1 MHSLLLLADA
11 NNPEL
16 LEFNIGSCIWIL
28 AIFLC
33 VAIILYRTAW
43 KNVLIGLKA
52 REDRIRK
59 DIADAEAARVK
70 AEDTLRQYDGKL
82 AEAEKKVRE
91 IIDQAVRDA
100 EKIGTSLRMKAQ
112 EEAEEAKERAA
123 KEIEAAKHNAL
134 SEIYQQ
140 TVYLATN
147 VAEKIIRRNLNADDQ
162 RDLVNESLNQLQSV
176 GKN

>member
-1 MHSLLLLADA
+1 MLSSIPLADA
-11 NNPEL
+11 GL
-16 LEFNIGSCIWIL
+16 LDFDLGSAVWIL
-28 AIFLC
+28 IIFIG
-33 VAIILYRTAW
+33 VVIILYRTAW
-43 KNVLIGLKA
+43 KNVLAGLKA

-59 DIADAEAARVK
+59 DIADAESARLK
-70 AEDTLRQYDGKL
+70 AEETLKQYDSKL
-82 AEAEKKVRE
+82 SEAEKKVRD

-123 KEIEAAKHNAL
+123 KEIEAAKTNAL
-134 SEIYQQ
+134 AEIYQQ
-140 TVYLATN
+140 TVYLATE

-162 RDLVNESLNQLQSV
+162 RDLVNQSLEQLQSI

>member
-1 MHSLLLLADA
+1 MLMPHILADE
-11 NNPEL
+11 NPIAI
-16 LEFNIGSCIWIL
+16 NYWQAAWIL
-28 AIFLC
+28 VLFLIL
-33 VAIILYRTAW
+33 VVILYRKAW
-43 KNVLIGLKA
+43 VHVLAGLKA

-59 DIADAEAARVK
+59 DIADAEAARIK

-140 TVYLATN
+140 TVYLATE
-147 VAEKIIRRNLNADDQ
+147 VAEKIIRRSLNADDQ